1 MAEDSKPDKEDQ
13 TEDASEHKIRKS
25 QEKGD
30 FPISKDLTTAV
41 MLAGSMISLFLIFP
55 FAGKSLSLKLKGIID
70 KADFFS
76 LTENHHSQIAW
87 VVFKDVVFDFLS
99 LTLIFILCAV
109 GATYIQTKLTKKKDA
124 LKPKLEK
131 ISFIQGVKRL
141 FSVKSLAELIKS
153 VVKLFV
159 ISTLLYLL
167 LSSELQKI
175 PEISAQP
182 LALSLQL
189 MWGLAFKLFMV
200 ALIFQVFIGG
210 GDYLYQRYEYFK
222 RLKMTKKEL
231 KDEFKET
238 DGDPHVKSKR
248 RQLQQKAASGRMME
262 DVPTATVIITN
273 PTHYAVAL
281 KYNPIENKAPVVVAK
296 GKDNVAQK
304 IRELGLKNWIT
315 IIENP
320 PLARSL
326 YKLPLKKE
334 IPAEFYQAVAE
345 IIKYVFKK
353 KQQK

>member
-1 MAEDSKPDKEDQ
+1 MAEESKPDKEDQ
-13 TEDASEHKIRKS
+13 TEEATEHKIRKS

-30 FPISKDLTTAV
+30 FPISKDLTTAI
-41 MLAGSMISLFLIFP
+41 MLGGSMICLFLIFR
-55 FAGKSLSLKLKGIID
+55 FTGGSLSLKLKGIID
-70 KADFFS
+70 RADLFS
-76 LTENHHSQIAW
+76 LSQSHHSQISW
-87 VVFKDVVFDFLS
+87 IIFKDLVLDFLS
-99 LTLIFILCAV
+99 LTIIFIICAV
-109 GATYIQTKLTKKKDA
+109 LATYIQTKLTPNKEA

-131 ISFIQGVKRL
+131 ISLIKGIKRL
-141 FSVKSLAELIKS
+141 FSVRSLAELVKSLIK
-153 VVKLFV
+153 LCV
-159 ISTLLYLL
+159 ISSLLYLL
-167 LSSELQKI
+167 LSSELKKI
-175 PEISAQP
+175 PEISSQP
-182 LALSLQL
+182 LEISLNL
-189 MWGLAFKLFMV
+189 MWVLAFKLFMV

-238 DGDPHVKSKR
+238 DGNPQVKSKR
-248 RQLQQKAASGRMME
+248 RQLQQDVARGRMME
-262 DVPTATVIITN
+262 EVPTATVIITN

-281 KYNPIENKAPVVVAK
+281 KYSPVENKAPVVVAK
-296 GKDNVAQK
+296 GKNNVAHK

-334 IPAEFYQAVAE
+334 IPPEFYQAVAE

-353 KQQK
+353 NKQQ